1 MNHAKT
7 PENTI
12 NNNNKIRNYINIE
25 NLNKNNSSY
34 IYTNRTNTNNNEL
47 YILDK
52 IEKNNIIDWSYKK
65 TSSNSI
71 NLKSHR
77 PIFYK
82 LFSSYIN
89 SGENNSILYKNKNNK
104 KVGNSIQL
112 NSIIKNLNINKNS
125 NSFY

>member
-1 MNHAKT
+1 MNHTKT

-52 IEKNNIIDWSYKK
+52 IEKPHLIPLILNHTDRFF
-65 TSSNSI
+65 I
-71 NLKSHR
+71 NYFHL
-77 PIFYK
+77 I
-82 LFSSYIN
+82 
-89 SGENNSILYKNKNNK
+89 
-104 KVGNSIQL
+104 
-112 NSIIKNLNINKNS
+112 
-125 NSFY
+125 